1 MKFKSNDIA
10 CIIDVCKEELSGI
23 YTLQEINII
32 SFRLLNFY
40 ASVSKIDF
48 HTNRNIRISESV
60 ILKINNAI
68 KRLKKHEPL
77 EYILGETEF
86 YGHKF
91 IVNKA
96 VLIPRPE
103 TEELIHWIEQNH
115 KVQEIHSIL
124 DIATGSGCIAISL
137 KKIYNNSKVD
147 GIDISEEALNIAK
160 KNALLNNTE
169 VNFKIQDI
177 LLSIN
182 INSKEK
188 YSIIISNPP
197 YICEKEKVLMQNNVL
212 DYEPSIAL
220 FVPDEKPMLFYQA
233 IIDFSIVNLE
243 KNGWLY
249 FEINENYGTE
259 VCEIL
264 KNHNFQY
271 IELKKDMN
279 NKDRMIKAMKAF

>member
-10 CIIDVCKEELSGI
+10 CIIDVCKEELSNI
-23 YTLQEINII
+23 FTLQEINII
-32 SFRLLNFY
+32 SFKLLNFY
-40 ASVSKIDF
+40 ASVSKIEF

-60 ILKINNAI
+60 ILKVNNAI
-68 KRLKKHEPL
+68 KRLKKQEPL

-91 IVNKA
+91 IVNNA

-103 TEELIHWIEQNH
+103 TEELIHWIEQSH
-115 KVQEIHSIL
+115 KTEDIHSIL

-137 KKIYNNSKVD
+137 KNIYANSKVD
-147 GIDISEEALNIAK
+147 GNDISEVALNIAK

-177 LLSIN
+177 LLSTN

-197 YICEKEKVLMQNNVL
+197 YICEKEKGLMQNNVL

-233 IIDFSIVNLE
+233 IIDYSTVNLE

-249 FEINENYGTE
+249 FEINENYGKE
-259 VCEIL
+259 VCELL

-271 IELKKDMN
+271 IELKKDIN